1 MNAYFNE
8 LSFTPYSDREEVKK
22 GLTAFIECLKS
33 LDEFGIKNIKRSN
46 QIDNK
51 CLLGRETYL
60 RMLNDKGIVDDD
72 MKSVLINR
80 METLEPDD
88 ELVDKYLVLYMGHE
102 SLECKGLGWASEE
115 LENTVALSL
124 HPEKWERTK
133 YNVKLTRLD
142 DESVE
147 YETTTA
153 CKHIASLS
161 HTEVHRDFLTS
172 LRSLPR
178 SGKILVAIL
187 DEHFPNLIF
196 SKTAHAQMKG
206 IKDEDTISQIYYR
219 LGELQRIAKVFD
231 RTCSKF
237 DFNCLASPESD
248 TRLNNLENELTFSFE
263 EGVRFLCSWHLRY
276 TPGAGRIHFY
286 HDPANKKV
294 YVGHVGTKIP
304 D

>member
-1 MNAYFNE
+1 MCIR
-8 LSFTPYSDREEVKK
+8 DR
-22 GLTAFIECLKS
+22 
-33 LDEFGIKNIKRSN
+33 
-46 QIDNK
+46 
-51 CLLGRETYL
+51 
-60 RMLNDKGIVDDD
+60 
-72 MKSVLINR
+72 
-80 METLEPDD
+80 
-88 ELVDKYLVLYMGHE
+88 LVDKYLVLYMGHE

-294 YVGHVGTKIP
+294 YVGYVGTKIP